1 MSEPEGAC
9 RKQKPNA
16 TALWPDR
23 YAVIRGRALH
33 FYGKSRDKE
42 AGDAPRGSS
51 IADVSGQ

>member
-33 FYGKSRDKE
+33 FYGKARDKE